1 VFTFRIYKPGQ
12 GKHSR
17 ILTFLGVM
25 LLVVIGAGLL
35 SEKLQAYRLTSPT
48 AVRYGIPTLLV
59 LAMGLLMFWL
69 VNRAKT
75 ADFLIATEGE
85 VKKVSWS
92 SRKEIVGSTKV
103 VIVFTFIL
111 ATILFVVDLVF
122 AGLFH
127 WLNIMG

>member
-1 VFTFRIYKPGQ
+1 M
-12 GKHSR
+12 
-17 ILTFLGVM
+17 GVM

-35 SEKLQAYRLTSPT
+35 SEKFEAYDLTRPA
-48 AVRYGIPTLLV
+48 AVRYGAPTILV
-59 LAMGLLMFWL
+59 IAIGLVMFWL

-92 SRKEIVGSTKV
+92 TRKEIVGSTKV
-103 VIVFTFIL
+103 VIVFTFLL
-111 ATILFVVDLVF
+111 AAILFAVDLVF
-122 AGLFH
+122 ASLFH